1 MNIPELLAPAGNL
14 EKLQTALRFG
24 ADAVYV
30 GGTHFSLRAQS
41 DNFDLPALHEGVRYA
56 HELGKKVY
64 VALNIFAHQAE
75 LRGIAAYLPAL
86 AAARVDAVIVA
97 DPGVFRL
104 VRTTAPELPV
114 HISTQANTVNAAAA
128 QFWQDLGARRVVL
141 ARELSCAE
149 IQDIRRQTQVQL
161 EAFVHGAM
169 CVSYSGRCLLSNYF
183 TGRDA
188 NRGACTQPCRWKYAL
203 QEETRPGQFFP
214 VEQDRR
220 GTYFMNS
227 KDLCLL
233 PHLPSLVAAGID
245 SLKIEG
251 RMKSIHYVATV
262 VRVYRQALD
271 ALAASGDFRLEPH
284 WLEELQLVSQR
295 AYTDGFFRGVPGEDA
310 QVYPPVKVEPDRVF
324 CGLVKETLP
333 SGEVVVEQ
341 RGLFAAGDTLEAL
354 PPSGDTTRQVVAS
367 FRDRESGETL
377 ARAPHA
383 QQQLCLRWPVPLP
396 PGTLLRRCLP
406 SQPKEVCQ

>member
-1 MNIPELLAPAGNL
+1 MKLPELLAPAGNL
-14 EKLQTALRFG
+14 EKLKTALLFG

-30 GGTHFSLRAQS
+30 GGKNFSLRAQS
-41 DNFDLPALHEGVRYA
+41 DNFDFAALQEGVQYA

-64 VALNIFAHQAE
+64 VALNVFAHQKE
-75 LRGIAAYLPAL
+75 LQGIAAYLPELLDAKI
-86 AAARVDAVIVA
+86 DAVIVA

-104 VRTTAPELPV
+104 VRQEAPNLAV
-114 HISTQANTVNAAAA
+114 HISTQANTVNASAAC
-128 QFWQDLGARRVVL
+128 FWQELGAKRVVL
-141 ARELSCAE
+141 AREVTYKELL
-149 IQDIRRQTQVQL
+149 DIRSQAEVQL
-161 EAFVHGAM
+161 ETFVHGAM

-203 QEETRPGQFFP
+203 QEETRPGQFYP
-214 VEQDRR
+214 VEEDAH

-233 PHLPSLVAAGID
+233 PHLPALVTAGVD

-271 ALAASGDFRLEPH
+271 LFARNPEEFAIPPE

-295 AYTDGFFRGVPGEDA
+295 AYTDGFFQGPAAGDA
-310 QVYPPVKVEPDRVF
+310 QIHAVKKEKAAKVF
-324 CGLVKETLP
+324 CGVVTGH
-333 SGEVVVEQ
+333 SGSDLLVEQ
-341 RGLFAAGDTLEAL
+341 RGRFAVGDCLEAL
-354 PPSGDTTRQVVAS
+354 PPTGERQQQCLRFLWDAKSGAVL
-367 FRDRESGETL
+367 E
-377 ARAPHA
+377 RAPHA
-383 QQQLCLRWPVPLP
+383 QQQLRLAWDGLLLPV
-396 PGTLLRRCLP
+396 GTLLRRVLSP
-406 SQPKEVCQ
+406 GEEA